1 MSTTENIL
9 LKPFDLAPFSKV
21 KNEDYLP
28 AFEELIKKTKEEIDA
43 ITSNSEAPTFE
54 NTIEALEYAGEQLD
68 RVSSL
73 FFNINSAETSAEIQ
87 KIAQEVSPLLSEFGN
102 DITLNN
108 DLFLRIKSVYDKK
121 LELNLSVEQTTLLN
135 KKYKSFSRNGAN
147 LEDDKKETL
156 REIDKEL
163 SSLTL
168 KFS

>member
-1 MSTTENIL
+1 MNNSENIL

-87 KIAQEVSPLLSEFGN
+87 KAARAEGMVTMKEDGYLKALTG
-102 DITLNN
+102 
-108 DLFLRIKSVYDKK
+108 
-121 LELNLSVEQTTLLN
+121 QTTLEEVN
-135 KKYKSFSRNGAN
+135 RVAATDSA
-147 LEDDKKETL
+147 
-156 REIDKEL
+156 
-163 SSLTL
+163 
-168 KFS
+168 

>member
-28 AFEELIKKTKEEIDA
+28 AFEELINKTKEEIDA

-87 KIAQEVSPLLSEFGN
+87 K
-102 DITLNN
+102 
-108 DLFLRIKSVYDKK
+108 
-121 LELNLSVEQTTLLN
+121 
-135 KKYKSFSRNGAN
+135 
-147 LEDDKKETL
+147 
-156 REIDKEL
+156 
-163 SSLTL
+163 
-168 KFS
+168 